1 VLVSEMSV
9 TDIDSAKVSSRVN
22 PFLWARFGGALLGVI
37 AAIVIWHVDLPL
49 LEPNA
54 QHSVAIAT
62 LLISIWITEILPH
75 AITGLLGCWLFWTLG
90 VVGPRVAFGGF
101 SSEAPWFLLGA
112 LFIGAMATESGLAK
126 RLAYT
131 TLSSVGTSFPRILMA
146 FILVDFVMTF
156 MIPSGPPRV
165 ILLGTIV
172 LGVVK
177 TFGMERTSN
186 VAKSLMLAVAF
197 SASFFDR
204 AIIGS
209 TPSILARNLITDFG
223 HVGVSW
229 SQWFIAYAPL
239 DIFHIVISWLF
250 LQRMFLPEVSELPGG
265 TEFIREETAR
275 LGQWTASE
283 KKAAF
288 WIVVGV
294 SLWATDFIHHL
305 NPAIVGMGVGIVA
318 TFPHVGVLTKDQ
330 IGRINFLIVLF
341 MGSTISMAEVLRETG
356 AVKVLSDAIFSY
368 IGPMITTPFLTTL
381 VLYWTAFV
389 AHLVLASETAMV
401 SISMPALMNFA
412 LNQGFNPLVV
422 GMLWTFAVGGKLF
435 IYQSL
440 VLIAAYSF
448 GCFNG
453 RDVLR
458 VGIFYLITENLMLL
472 ILVSFYWPLIGLR

>member
-1 VLVSEMSV
+1 MQRLRF
-9 TDIDSAKVSSRVN
+9 SSQVN
-22 PFLWARFGGALLGVI
+22 PFFWVRFGGALLGVM
-37 AAIVIWHVDLPL
+37 AAIVIWHVHLPL
-49 LEPNA
+49 EPKA

-62 LLISIWITEILPH
+62 LLIVFWITEILPH
-75 AITGLLGCWLFWTLG
+75 AMTGLLGCWLFWTLG
-90 VVGPRVAFGGF
+90 VVSSRVAFAGF

-131 TLSSVGTSFPRILMA
+131 TLSRVGTSFPRILMA
-146 FILVDFVMTF
+146 FILTDFVMTF

-165 ILLGTIV
+165 ILLGTIA
-172 LGVVK
+172 LGVVR
-177 TFGMERTSN
+177 TYGVERTSN
-186 VAKSLMLAVAF
+186 VAKSLILAITF
-197 SASFFDR
+197 SASLFDM

-209 TPSILARNLITDFG
+209 TPSILARNLIAEFG
-223 HVGVSW
+223 RVPVSW

-239 DIFHIVISWLF
+239 DLFNIVICWWF
-250 LQRMFLPEVSELPGG
+250 LQRMFPPETNELPGG
-265 TEFIREETAR
+265 TAFIREETAR
-275 LGQWTASE
+275 LGPWTASE

-288 WIVVGV
+288 WIAVGV
-294 SLWATDFIHHL
+294 SLWATDFMHHV
-305 NPAIVGMGVGIVA
+305 NPAIVGMGVGLA
-318 TFPHVGVLTKDQ
+318 STFPHVGVLTKDQ

-356 AVKVLSDAIFSY
+356 AVRVLSDALLAY
-368 IGPMITTPFLTTL
+368 IGPMITTPFISTL

-401 SISMPALMNFA
+401 SISMPALMEFA
-412 LNQGFNPLVV
+412 TNNGRNPLAI

-440 VLIAAYSF
+440 VLIAGYSF
-448 GCFNG
+448 GCFNA

-458 VGIFYLITENLMLL
+458 CGAFFLIVENLMLL
-472 ILVSFYWPLIGLR
+472 ILVSFYWPLIGVG